1 MATSKL
7 TRKFQI
13 ETERNAIGI
22 GRKGGWCPICETE
35 IGVCETED
43 RKKKKEA
50 RYFMYWTEDGD
61 DTPYDYIDQ
70 KPRTDNRS
78 CGYLCA
84 THDRRIGKANLLK
97 FGYDKATAIKINKAV
112 CSNNHNYWSR
122 YNREYS
128 FNGST

>member
-1 MATSKL
+1 MGADKSD
-7 TRKFQI
+7 RKSQR
-13 ETERNAIGI
+13 EGDRNAIGP

-84 THDRRIGKANLLK
+84 NHDRRIGKANLLK

>member
-1 MATSKL
+1 MGEYNKEGDNIVGADKSD
-7 TRKFQI
+7 
-13 ETERNAIGI
+13 RNAIGV
-22 GRKGGWCPICETE
+22 GRKGGWCP
-35 IGVCETED
+35 VCETED

-70 KPRTDNRS
+70 KTRTDNRS

-84 THDRRIGKANLLK
+84 NHDRRIGKANLLK

-112 CSNNHNYWSR
+112 CSDNHSYWNR
-122 YNREYS
+122 YGKEY
-128 FNGST
+128 NLTVCLKPAT